1 MNMEISTRNPY
12 TGEQVGSYKMDSFKD
27 ATEKIIQIRKHQKK
41 WAEDID
47 QRIDFFKDTIRGNFE
62 RESEN
67 LARLMTEEMGKP
79 ISQSISEVKKS
90 IKLIDYLIENAQSI
104 FSPENIKTEASRS
117 YVRFDPLGIVM
128 AIEPWNFPVW
138 QVARAVFPALIAGN
152 GAVLKHASIV
162 TGVSLKIEEL
172 IDLPVFRSLVID
184 GNTATSLIGQV
195 EGIAFTGSTPT
206 GSGIAS
212 VAGRELKKVVM
223 ELGGSDPFIVLNS
236 ASIDDA
242 AKNATFGRLQN
253 NGQSCI
259 ASKRFIIHADV
270 YDEFKEK
277 MEKEFSRVKVGD
289 PMEKDTYLGPLS
301 SGSQKDTVKEQ
312 IEFLSKRGKITF
324 FGKEEGN
331 IIPPTIVEYGENY
344 QEEVFGPVAILK
356 KFSTES
362 EAISMA
368 NESPFGLGTSIW
380 GRSDEAER
388 LVPSIEA
395 GMVFINSIVFSDP
408 RLPFGGIKKSGLG
421 RELSKYGSREF
432 TNMKTVWIS

>member
-47 QRIDFFKDTIRGNFE
+47 QRVDFFKDTIRGNFE

-184 GNTATSLIGQV
+184 GNTATSLIVQV

-212 VAGRELKKVVM
+212 VAGREMKKVVM

-289 PMEKDTYLGPLS
+289 PREKDTYLGPLS

>member
-117 YVRFDPLGIVM
+117 YVRFDPLGIMM

-289 PMEKDTYLGPLS
+289 PMKKDTYLGPLS